1 MQRILSIAP
10 GIIAATLLLAGAG
23 CHKTYDYSLDQ
34 AVSPVA
40 NLFAPQDSFF
50 VKLQPSSGASVA
62 FQWSTAQAA
71 DGSLVQYVIAFD
83 TAGDNNFSHPVFEI
97 ASDGTGVNTTA
108 TLTHAQLNQIANLAG
123 IPSLGTGNLY
133 WTVFATKGLNLV
145 KAAQTRVLT
154 VQRPA
159 GFANLPADLYL
170 TGAATEGGTDLSKAI
185 HFKQTASGVFELYTS
200 LKGGTYQFVD
210 RNSGTPTTF
219 YVNGQNLDQT
229 GTTTYSDT
237 TAEVRFNLDFNNAVA
252 AVTVIRSVDV
262 WYAIN
267 DQAQYHLSYTGNST
281 WADAGQLI
289 QEPVESWGAEERY
302 KFRFT
307 VNDGGGVPDSY
318 EWYGSSNGDNNEPG
332 SAAPASYFYL
342 VPVTNDQ
349 FNNCYKFNTPTEDN
363 VNNNITVFMQPDAPY
378 THTVVPQ

>member
-1 MQRILSIAP
+1 MQRNIFVLLITVILF
-10 GIIAATLLLAGAG
+10 AAGG
-23 CHKTYDYSLDQ
+23 CKKTYDYSLDQ

-50 VKLQPSSGASVA
+50 VKLQPSSGASLA

-83 TAGDNNFSHPVFEI
+83 TAGDNFKHPVFEI

-108 TLTHAQLNQIANLAG
+108 TLTHSQLNQIANLAG

-133 WTVFATKGLNLV
+133 WTVFATKGLSLV
-145 KAAQTRVLT
+145 QAKQTRVIT

-159 GFANLPADLYL
+159 GFANVPADLYL
-170 TGAATEGGTDLSKAI
+170 TGAATEAGTDLSKAI
-185 HFKQTASGVFELYTS
+185 HFKQTASGVFELYTG

-219 YVNGQNLDQT
+219 YVSGQNLQQ
-229 GTTTYSDT
+229 GGSTTYSDT
-237 TAEVRFNLDFNNAVA
+237 AAQVRFNLDFNNAVA
-252 AVTVIRSVDV
+252 TITVIRSVDV

-267 DQAQYHLSYTGNST
+267 DQAQYHLSYSSNST
-281 WADAGQLI
+281 WVDAGQLI
-289 QEPVESWGAEERY
+289 QEPVESWGSEERY

-307 VNDGGGVPDSY
+307 VNDGGGVADSY
-318 EWYGSSNGDNNEPG
+318 EWYGSSNGDNNEPT
-332 SAAPASYFYL
+332 STSPASYFYL
-342 VPVTNDQ
+342 VPVTSDQ
-349 FNNCYKFNTPTEDN
+349 FSNCYKFSTPTEDN
-363 VNNNITVFMQPDAPY
+363 VNNTITVYMQPDAPY